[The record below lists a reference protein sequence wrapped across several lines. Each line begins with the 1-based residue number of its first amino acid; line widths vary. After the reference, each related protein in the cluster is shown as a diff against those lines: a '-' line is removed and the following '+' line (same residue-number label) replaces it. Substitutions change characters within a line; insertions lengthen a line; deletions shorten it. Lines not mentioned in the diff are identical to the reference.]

1 MIFSRYDSA
10 DLQSVPATIRHKASI
25 LQKNKLQDDFF
36 LVAYFVFLN
45 KNMSTKYKARTTEEA
60 YFITITTVGW
70 IDIFT
75 RLNQKYNIINA
86 LQYCQKK
93 KGLEI
98 YAYCIMH
105 SHIHLMCKA
114 TNGFILSDVM
124 RDFKK
129 YTSKKII
136 QTIMNEPESRRE
148 WLLAYFEKACEHL
161 KREQNYKVWQDG
173 YHAEIIETNWFIKQK
188 VNYIHNNP
196 VKDKV
201 VTLPEDYYFSS
212 ARNYAGL
219 ENDLDVII
227 LDLF

>member
-1 MIFSRYDSA
+1 
-10 DLQSVPATIRHKASI
+10 
-25 LQKNKLQDDFF
+25 
-36 LVAYFVFLN
+36 
-45 KNMSTKYKARTTEEA
+45 MSTKYKAVTTDQA

-70 IDIFT
+70 VDIFT

-86 LQYCQKK
+86 LQYCQEK

-105 SHIHLMCKA
+105 SHVHLMCKA

-136 QTIMNEPESRRE
+136 QTIMEETESRRE
-148 WLLAYFEKACEHL
+148 WLLVYFKKACEHL
-161 KREQNYKVWQDG
+161 KRDQSYKVWQEG
-173 YHAEIIETNWFIKQK
+173 YHEETVETNWFIKQK
-188 VNYIHNNP
+188 VDYIHNNP
-196 VKDKV
+196 VKDKI

-219 ENDLDVII
+219 ENELDIVVI
-227 LDLF
+227 DLF